1 MRVMRPANRILRL
14 LCLLC
19 LGATCA
25 CNPKPNPGTQ
35 PVTATP
41 RTFSYLA
48 LGNSYTIGE
57 GVPAEQRW
65 PVQLAK
71 LLGEARLQRR
81 CATASWRAAAG
92 RPAS

>member
-1 MRVMRPANRILRL
+1 MRVMRPGNRLLRL

-25 CNPKPNPGTQ
+25 CSPKPDPGYPT
-35 PVTATP
+35 VTATP
-41 RTFSYLA
+41 RTYSYLA

-57 GVPAEQRW
+57 SVPAEQRW
-65 PVQLAK
+65 PE
-71 LLGEARLQRR
+71 LLGGCWSRL
-81 CATASWRAAAG
+81 ATLWASRASWRAAAG